1 MHSELSSFCT
11 RIIFTRTSI
20 VHRTFIAHSLVIFVS
35 HLYKHICKQG
45 SSAKAEAA
53 GCAAACGVLR
63 GPNLL
68 QVQAPQ
74 HAILLHP
81 GVAHAAGMLAAA
93 RIEAQLRAGSKNAS
107 RSLTQTS
114 HVGTARK
121 SRCRSSASMAMAAI
135 EAGDRQEM
143 VPEGL
148 GALLCSL
155 ALAADGPFVRGR
167 CWPALAAGLLS
178 SRPATS
184 RPPLRP

>member
-1 MHSELSSFCT
+1 MEP
-11 RIIFTRTSI
+11 
-20 VHRTFIAHSLVIFVS
+20 
-35 HLYKHICKQG
+35 
-45 SSAKAEAA
+45 
-53 GCAAACGVLR
+53 CGVLR

-93 RIEAQLRAGSKNAS
+93 RIEAQLHRLQECLPQCSNEP
-107 RSLTQTS
+107 

-143 VPEGL
+143 VAEGL
-148 GALLCSL
+148 GALLSSL
-155 ALAADGPFVRGR
+155 ALAADGPFRGR
-167 CWPALAAGLLS
+167 CRPALAAGLHS
-178 SRPATS
+178 SR
-184 RPPLRP
+184 

>member
-1 MHSELSSFCT
+1 MAIWMEP
-11 RIIFTRTSI
+11 
-20 VHRTFIAHSLVIFVS
+20 
-35 HLYKHICKQG
+35 
-45 SSAKAEAA
+45 
-53 GCAAACGVLR
+53 CGVLR

-93 RIEAQLRAGSKNAS
+93 RIEAQLHRLQECLPQCSNEP
-107 RSLTQTS
+107 

-155 ALAADGPFVRGR
+155 ALAADGPFE
-167 CWPALAAGLLS
+167 AAAGQPWQQGFFRAVL
-178 SRPATS
+178 PPYE
-184 RPPLRP
+184 PPL

>member
-1 MHSELSSFCT
+1 M
-11 RIIFTRTSI
+11 
-20 VHRTFIAHSLVIFVS
+20 
-35 HLYKHICKQG
+35 
-45 SSAKAEAA
+45 
-53 GCAAACGVLR
+53 LR

-93 RIEAQLRAGSKNAS
+93 RIEAQLHRLQECLPQCSNEP
-107 RSLTQTS
+107 

-143 VPEGL
+143 VAEGL
-148 GALLCSL
+148 RERFFLSSL
-155 ALAADGPFVRGR
+155 ALPLATDGPRST
-167 CWPALAAGLLS
+167 ASLAPFPRDAVAAE
-178 SRPATS
+178 P
-184 RPPLRP
+184 